1 MEYLQLITWDLIVH
15 LAMTWWQF
23 TVVGILIII
32 GWLIN
37 KLGVDQDEE
46 LIGFEYNV
54 MPKLRPIPIATA
66 GKGFWGAIWMWLMGT
81 RHWEVADDW
90 AFKIGG
96 EGYII
101 PQGFQF
107 DGASIP
113 KFLHTWLS
121 PTGVLLMG
129 GLVHDYAY
137 KYETLLRSG
146 QKETMGVIDQ
156 KKADEIFRDINI
168 EQNGFHFLNNL
179 AYWALRI
186 GGFMAWNGHR
196 KRNCK
201 IEGLNEFNEKKLL
214 GE

>member
-1 MEYLQLITWDLIVH
+1 MMSFIIDQLI
-15 LAMTWWQF
+15 TWWQF
-23 TVVGILIII
+23 TVVGVLIII
-32 GWLIN
+32 GFIIN
-37 KLGVDQDEE
+37 LFGVDNDKE
-46 LIGFEYNV
+46 LIGFKYNV
-54 MPKLRPIPIATA
+54 MPKLRPIPIPTA
-66 GKGFWGAIWMWLMGT
+66 GKGFWGAIWMWLLGT

-90 AFKIGG
+90 AFEING
-96 EGYII
+96 EGFII

-146 QKETMGVIDQ
+146 QRETMGVIDQ
-156 KKADEIFRDINI
+156 KRADEIFRDINI

-186 GGFMAWNGHR
+186 GGFAAWNGHR

>member
-1 MEYLQLITWDLIVH
+1 MMSFIIDQLI
-15 LAMTWWQF
+15 TWWQF

-32 GWLIN
+32 GWIIN
-37 KLGVDQDEE
+37 RLGVDQDEE

-54 MPKLRPIPIATA
+54 MPQLRPIPIPTA
-66 GKGFWGAIWMWLMGT
+66 GKGFWGAIWMWLTGT

-90 AFKIGG
+90 AFRIGG
-96 EGYII
+96 EGFII

-196 KRNCK
+196 KVNAK
-201 IEGLNEFNEKKLL
+201 IEGL
-214 GE
+214 

>member
-1 MEYLQLITWDLIVH
+1 MDFIIDQLV
-15 LAMTWWQF
+15 TWWQF

-32 GWLIN
+32 GFIAN
-37 KLGVDQDEE
+37 KIGIDCEE
-46 LIGFEYNV
+46 DIIGFKYDE
-54 MPKLRPIPIATA
+54 MPHLKPIRIPTA
-66 GKGFWGAIWMWLMGT
+66 GKGFWGAIWMWITGT
-81 RHWEVADDW
+81 RHWELANSW
-90 AFKIGG
+90 YYKIGD
-96 EGYII
+96 EEYMI
-101 PQGFQF
+101 PAGFKF

-137 KYETLLRSG
+137 KYATLLKTDG
-146 QKETMGVIDQ
+146 TTMGTINQ

-168 EQNGFHFLNNL
+168 EQNGFHFLNYL

-186 GGFMAWNGHR
+186 GGFVAWNGHR
-196 KRNCK
+196 KVNAR
-201 IEGLNEFNEKKLL
+201 I

>member
-1 MEYLQLITWDLIVH
+1 MEFIIDQLV
-15 LAMTWWQF
+15 TWWQF

-32 GWLIN
+32 GLIVN
-37 KLGVDQDEE
+37 MFGVDCKDKI
-46 LIGFEYNV
+46 IGFEYKE
-54 MPKLRPIPIATA
+54 MPKLQPIAIPTA
-66 GKGFWGAIWMWLMGT
+66 GKGFWGAIWMWLTGVRT
-81 RHWEVADDW
+81 WEVAEDW
-90 AFKIGG
+90 TFKIDGSW
-96 EGYII
+96 YVV
-101 PQGFQF
+101 PAGFVF

-137 KYETLLRSG
+137 KYATLL
-146 QKETMGVIDQ
+146 KMNKKKTMGTITQ

-168 EQNGFHFLNNL
+168 EQNGFHLLNKL

-186 GGFMAWNGHR
+186 GGFIAWNGHR
-196 KRNCK
+196 KVNAK
-201 IEGLNEFNEKKLL
+201 IEL

>member
-1 MEYLQLITWDLIVH
+1 MDYILDQLI
-15 LAMTWWQF
+15 TWWQF
-23 TVVGILIII
+23 TVVGVLIII

-37 KLGVDQDEE
+37 RLGVDQENDI
-46 LIGFEYNV
+46 IGFKYDA
-54 MPKLRPIPIATA
+54 MPQLRPIAIPTK
-66 GKGFWGAIWMWLMGT
+66 GKGFWSAIWMWLMGT
-81 RHWEVADDW
+81 RHWEVAADW
-90 AFKIGG
+90 TFTI
-96 EGYII
+96 EGNKYII
-101 PQGFQF
+101 PQGFKF

-137 KYETLLRSG
+137 KYETLL
-146 QKETMGVIDQ
+146 KLDKKKTMGKINQ
-156 KKADEIFRDINI
+156 KKADQIFRDINI

-186 GGFMAWNGHR
+186 GGFVAWNGHR
-196 KRNCK
+196 KVNAK
-201 IEGLNEFNEKKLL
+201 I

>member
-1 MEYLQLITWDLIVH
+1 MMSFIIDQLI
-15 LAMTWWQF
+15 TWWQF

-32 GWLIN
+32 GWIIN

-54 MPKLRPIPIATA
+54 MPKLRPIPIPTA
-66 GKGFWGAIWMWLMGT
+66 GKGFWGAIWMWLLGT

-90 AFKIGG
+90 AFRIGG

>member
-1 MEYLQLITWDLIVH
+1 MMSFIIDQLI
-15 LAMTWWQF
+15 TWWQF
-23 TVVGILIII
+23 TVVGVLIII

-37 KLGVDQDEE
+37 KLGVDQEDEI
-46 LIGFEYNV
+46 IGFKYNV
-54 MPKLRPIPIATA
+54 MPKLRPIPIPTA
-66 GKGFWGAIWMWLMGT
+66 GKGFWGAIWMWLLGT

-90 AFKIGG
+90 AFEING
-96 EGYII
+96 EGFII

-146 QKETMGVIDQ
+146 QRETMGVIDQ

-186 GGFMAWNGHR
+186 GGFVAWNGHR

-201 IEGLNEFNEKKLL
+201 IEGLNEFNASKLL

>member
-1 MEYLQLITWDLIVH
+1 MMSFIIDQLI
-15 LAMTWWQF
+15 TWWQF

-32 GWLIN
+32 GWIIN

-54 MPKLRPIPIATA
+54 MPKLRPIPIPTA

-90 AFKIGG
+90 AFRIGG

>member
-1 MEYLQLITWDLIVH
+1 MMSFIIDQLI
-15 LAMTWWQF
+15 TWWQF

-32 GWLIN
+32 GWIIN

-54 MPKLRPIPIATA
+54 MPKLRPIPIPTA

-201 IEGLNEFNEKKLL
+201 IEGLNEFNEKNC
-214 GE
+214 

>member
-1 MEYLQLITWDLIVH
+1 MQFVIDMLV
-15 LAMTWWQF
+15 TWWQF

-32 GWLIN
+32 GWIIN
-37 KLGVDQDEE
+37 RLGVDQDEE

-54 MPKLRPIPIATA
+54 MPQLRPIPIPTA
-66 GKGFWGAIWMWLMGT
+66 GKGFWGAIWMWLTGT

-90 AFKIGG
+90 AFRIGG
-96 EGYII
+96 EGFII

-186 GGFMAWNGHR
+186 GGFMAWNSHR
-196 KRNCK
+196 KVNAK
-201 IEGLNEFNEKKLL
+201 IEGLSNE
-214 GE
+214 

>member
-1 MEYLQLITWDLIVH
+1 MDFIIDQLV
-15 LAMTWWQF
+15 TWWQF

-32 GWLIN
+32 GWIAN
-37 KLGVDQDEE
+37 KMGVDCEE
-46 LIGFEYNV
+46 EIIGFKYKE
-54 MPKLRPIPIATA
+54 MPHLKPIRIPTA
-66 GKGFWGAIWMWLMGT
+66 GKGFWGAIWMWITGT
-81 RHWEVADDW
+81 RHWELADSW
-90 AFKIGG
+90 YYEINGEEYMIPAGFK
-96 EGYII
+96 
-101 PQGFQF
+101 F

-137 KYETLLRSG
+137 KYATLYKSDG
-146 QKETMGVIDQ
+146 TTMGTIDQ

-168 EQNGFHFLNNL
+168 EQNGFHFLNYL

-186 GGFMAWNGHR
+186 GGFVAWNGHR
-196 KRNCK
+196 KVNAQ
-201 IEGLNEFNEKKLL
+201 I

>member
-1 MEYLQLITWDLIVH
+1 MMSFIIDQLI
-15 LAMTWWQF
+15 TWWQF

-32 GWLIN
+32 GWIIN
-37 KLGVDQDEE
+37 RLGVDQDEE

-54 MPKLRPIPIATA
+54 MPQLRPIPIPTA
-66 GKGFWGAIWMWLMGT
+66 GKGFWGAIWMWLLGT

>member
-1 MEYLQLITWDLIVH
+1 MMSFIIDQLI
-15 LAMTWWQF
+15 TWWQF

-37 KLGVDQDEE
+37 RLGVDQDEE

-54 MPKLRPIPIATA
+54 MPKLRPIPIPTA

-90 AFKIGG
+90 AFRIGG
-96 EGYII
+96 EGYIL

>member
-1 MEYLQLITWDLIVH
+1 MEFILDQLV
-15 LAMTWWQF
+15 TWWQF
-23 TVVGILIII
+23 TAVGILIII

-37 KLGVDQDEE
+37 KLGVDQDEDI
-46 LIGFEYNV
+46 IGFKYIE
-54 MPKLRPIPIATA
+54 MPQLKPLKINTA
-66 GKGFWGAIWMWLMGT
+66 RKGFWGAIWMWFTST
-81 RHWEVADDW
+81 RHWMVAQDW
-90 AFKIGG
+90 AYEIDG
-96 EGYII
+96 EHYVI
-101 PQGFQF
+101 PAGFQF

-137 KYETLLRSG
+137 KYETLLRAG
-146 QKETMGVIDQ
+146 KNETMGVIDQ

-201 IEGLNEFNEKKLL
+201 IEGLNEFNEKKLIDN
-214 GE
+214 E

>member
-1 MEYLQLITWDLIVH
+1 
-15 LAMTWWQF
+15 
-23 TVVGILIII
+23 
-32 GWLIN
+32 
-37 KLGVDQDEE
+37 
-46 LIGFEYNV
+46 

>member
-1 MEYLQLITWDLIVH
+1 MDYILDQLI
-15 LAMTWWQF
+15 TWWQF
-23 TVVGILIII
+23 TVVGVLIII

-37 KLGVDQDEE
+37 RLGIDQENDI
-46 LIGFEYNV
+46 IGFKYDA
-54 MPKLRPIPIATA
+54 MPQLRPIAIPTK
-66 GKGFWGAIWMWLMGT
+66 GKGFWSAIWMWLMGT
-81 RHWEVADDW
+81 RHWEVAADW
-90 AFKIGG
+90 SFIIQGNK
-96 EGYII
+96 YII
-101 PQGFQF
+101 PQGFKF

-137 KYETLLRSG
+137 KYETLLKSD
-146 QKETMGVIDQ
+146 KKKTMGKINQ
-156 KKADEIFRDINI
+156 KKADQIFRDINI

-186 GGFMAWNGHR
+186 GGFVAWNGHR
-196 KRNCK
+196 KVNAK
-201 IEGLNEFNEKKLL
+201 I

>member
-1 MEYLQLITWDLIVH
+1 MMSFIIEQLI
-15 LAMTWWQF
+15 TWWQF

-32 GWLIN
+32 GWIIN
-37 KLGVDQDEE
+37 RLGVDQDEE
-46 LIGFEYNV
+46 LIGFQYNI
-54 MPKLRPIPIATA
+54 MPKLRPIPIPTA

-90 AFKIGG
+90 AFRIGG
-96 EGYII
+96 EEYII